1 MTKILGYITLLL
13 STAGAA
19 AIIAAP
25 SATAAGDPV
34 RVQLGGAN
42 QCQKPGH
49 AEINNV
55 TPIQLGGPTCALRP
69 VLLALYGP
77 VFSYDRG

>member
-13 STAGAA
+13 STASAA

-25 SATAAGDPV
+25 SATAAREPV
-34 RVQLGGAN
+34 RVQLGGATL
-42 QCQKPGH
+42 CQKPGNV
-49 AEINNV
+49 AINNTV

-69 VLLALYGP
+69 VLLARY
-77 VFSYDRG
+77 